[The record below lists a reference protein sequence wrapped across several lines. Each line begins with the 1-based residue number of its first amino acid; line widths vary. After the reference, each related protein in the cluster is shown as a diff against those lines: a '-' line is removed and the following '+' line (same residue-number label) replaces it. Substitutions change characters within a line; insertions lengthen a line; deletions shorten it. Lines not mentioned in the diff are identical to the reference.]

1 MKILWR
7 CALLLLLPVTLFAQG
22 TTGSIVGT
30 VTTDGKP
37 LPGVTITVVSP
48 CLQGSRTAVTGD
60 AGGYS
65 FPSLPPGE
73 YTATYELS
81 GMQSMRK
88 RITVSVAASS
98 RADAQL
104 NVSSVSEAIT
114 VTANAPTAESTQ
126 ITTNFKID
134 TINELPIDR
143 SINAVTLLAP
153 GVTDAGPNNQIT
165 ISG

>member
-1 MKILWR
+1 MKVLWR
-7 CALLLLLPVTLFAQG
+7 CALLLLFPVSLLAQG

-37 LPGVTITVVSP
+37 LPGVTVTVVSP
-48 CLQGSRTAVTGD
+48 GLQGSRTAVTGE

-73 YTATYELS
+73 FTATYELS

-98 RADAQL
+98 RADAEL
-104 NVSSVSEAIT
+104 RVSSVSEAIT
-114 VTANAPTAESTQ
+114 VTANAPTGANPQ
-126 ITTNFKID
+126 VKTNNKNK
-134 TINELPIDR
+134 TINELPNER
-143 SINAVTLLAP
+143 
-153 GVTDAGPNNQIT
+153 
-165 ISG
+165 